1 MNTSVRA
8 RGFRGRFRVTTLT
21 CAGLVSGTALLLS
34 ACSQGSSA
42 GSASQ
47 ATPGRAAGAPATAGS
62 GAAAQ
67 DAQLAL
73 SRQSII
79 YTANLTIRTQN
90 VTAAADRATGIV
102 TAAGGYVSSE
112 QSSINPADR
121 GRSRVT
127 LQLKIPVAVYPATLR
142 TLSAVLGTQTALAQ
156 HARDVT
162 GQVADVTSRVTS
174 AQDAITQL
182 QALLKRAATV
192 SSLLSVQEQINNQET
207 GLEALQAQQ
216 RALARETSYAT
227 VSVTLLGRH
236 RAPLRPS
243 GSPAGSWPAWGPAG
257 GACGWPSPGCSRC
270 WARSCRLPWS

>member
-8 RGFRGRFRVTTLT
+8 RGFRGPLRTTALT
-21 CAGLVSGTALLLS
+21 CAGLMSGIALLLS
-34 ACSQGSSA
+34 ACSQGSSV
-42 GSASQ
+42 GSASMG
-47 ATPGRAAGAPATAGS
+47 TPARPAAEPSAPSSGS
-62 GAAAQ
+62 LSASQ
-67 DAQLAL
+67 DARLAL

-102 TAAGGYVSSE
+102 TAAGGYASSE

-127 LQLKIPVAVYPATLR
+127 LQLKIPVTVYPATLR

-156 HARDVT
+156 HATDVT
-162 GQVADVTSRVTS
+162 GEVADVTSRVTS

-182 QALLKRAATV
+182 QALLKRAGTV
-192 SSLLSVQEQINNQET
+192 SSLLSVQEQINNQEA

-227 VSVTLLGRH
+227 VSVTLLGQH
-236 RAPLRPS
+236 RATAAAQRKARGFLAAAARR
-243 GSPAGSWPAWGPAG
+243 WCGPTRVTDTVA
-257 GACGWPSPGCSRC
+257 
-270 WARSCRLPWS
+270 